1 MTLPEALSFM
11 GISFPTTIRILDTT
25 YRSLIK
31 KYHPDRNQDRLQ
43 WSHEMTLRLNE
54 AYGLIRE
61 ALASDASTDASMPFE
76 SEESSETLSTIYPA
90 LQKAWQSIENGIHL
104 FYTYGLEN
112 PHLRQESPFN
122 IKFVLAEKQIRKGKK
137 ILEEWEHERLVPME
151 REELHLQKSF
161 CEAFLQNM
169 RIRKTF
175 VADGS
180 IHHKAYRHYHNGSR
194 LLDAFLKKVLFPE
207 DYSGLMIPPK
217 CTTLCEQEFL
227 TVLLHYHQST
237 WVGEATIKLAL
248 LKSLLDLI
256 QFREEQGSYRRSSF
270 SRF

>member
-11 GISFPTTIRILDTT
+11 HINLPTTLTDLETT

-31 KYHPDRNQDRLQ
+31 QYHPDRNQDRLQ

-54 AYGLIRE
+54 AYTLIRDVLTKNTVE
-61 ALASDASTDASMPFE
+61 A
-76 SEESSETLSTIYPA
+76 EETEEEPNTPSPIYTE
-90 LQKAWQSIENGIHL
+90 LQKAWQKIENGIHL

-112 PHLRQESPFN
+112 PHIRQEGPFH
-122 IKFVLAEKQIRKGKK
+122 IKFILAQKQIKQGKK
-137 ILEEWEHERLVPME
+137 ILELYEQKPLLPED
-151 REELHLQKSF
+151 REELSLQKSF

-169 RIRKTF
+169 RIQKTF

-180 IHHKAYRHYHNGSR
+180 IHHKAYKHYYNGSR
-194 LLDAFLKKVLFPE
+194 LLDGFLKKILFPE
-207 DYSGLMIPPK
+207 DYSNLILPPK
-217 CTTLCEQEFL
+217 CSTLCQQELL

-248 LKSLLDLI
+248 LESFLNLMN
-256 QFREEQGSYRRSSF
+256 FRKERDSSHRSFFYRF
-270 SRF
+270 